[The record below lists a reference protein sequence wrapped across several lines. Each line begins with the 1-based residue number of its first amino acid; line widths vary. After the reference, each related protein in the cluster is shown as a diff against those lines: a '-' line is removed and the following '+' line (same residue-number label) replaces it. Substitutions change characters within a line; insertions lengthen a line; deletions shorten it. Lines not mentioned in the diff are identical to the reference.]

1 MKPIM
6 MPFFYPG
13 GHGPLWDLAT
23 DKTSSALIEV
33 YTNNKPVAFVCH
45 SPAVLKNV
53 KVNGEFLVKGKNV
66 TGFSNTEELP
76 LTDVVPFL
84 LKMLYKLTEQ
94 AIQKWKTGILM
105 QLKTVC

>member
-1 MKPIM
+1 LS
-6 MPFFYPG
+6 F
-13 GHGPLWDLAT
+13 
-23 DKTSSALIEV
+23 TSGIE
-33 YTNNKPVAFVCH
+33 KRKSKRRIF
-45 SPAVLKNV
+45 S
-53 KVNGEFLVKGKNV
+53 KGKNV

>member
-1 MKPIM
+1 
-6 MPFFYPG
+6 
-13 GHGPLWDLAT
+13 
-23 DKTSSALIEV
+23 
-33 YTNNKPVAFVCH
+33 
-45 SPAVLKNV
+45 
-53 KVNGEFLVKGKNV
+53 VKGKCDR
-66 TGFSNTEELP
+66 FSNTEEAAVG